1 MEFGIVTDLNIF
13 QEVQTVKRED
23 SRFVGTQFNTFLV
36 QFLQLTLSSRSN
48 MIDILQHVQKQ
59 AALGAIP
66 RENAFSPMTPQSHNF
81 LVHTEINDRSILNSD
96 VAKTTQITMN
106 TCVLQ
111 IHALHIERYTIE
123 NLPIHSLKEPTLM
136 ISFNLD
142 TECAKSIR
150 TGNFSHSEYKYT
162 VERTIGIGLN
172 SRGNRRRVVFQLSL
186 FCNLFHRTMFT
197 SNQLSTMRVVY
208 KSVEMA
214 EDLQS
219 YIEELAKSVASIA
232 YSQR

>member
-1 MEFGIVTDLNIF
+1 
-13 QEVQTVKRED
+13 
-23 SRFVGTQFNTFLV
+23 
-36 QFLQLTLSSRSN
+36 
-48 MIDILQHVQKQ
+48 
-59 AALGAIP
+59 
-66 RENAFSPMTPQSHNF
+66 
-81 LVHTEINDRSILNSD
+81 
-96 VAKTTQITMN
+96 
-106 TCVLQ
+106 
-111 IHALHIERYTIE
+111 
-123 NLPIHSLKEPTLM
+123 M

-150 TGNFSHSEYKYT
+150 MGNFSHSEYKYT

-219 YIEELAKSVASIA
+219 YIEELAKSVVSIA

>member
-13 QEVQTVKRED
+13 QEVQTMKRED
-23 SRFVGTQFNTFLV
+23 SRFVGTQFNAFLV

-81 LVHTEINDRSILNSD
+81 LVHTEINDRPILNSD

-111 IHALHIERYTIE
+111 IHALHIERYTI
-123 NLPIHSLKEPTLM
+123 
-136 ISFNLD
+136 
-142 TECAKSIR
+142 
-150 TGNFSHSEYKYT
+150 
-162 VERTIGIGLN
+162 
-172 SRGNRRRVVFQLSL
+172 
-186 FCNLFHRTMFT
+186 
-197 SNQLSTMRVVY
+197 
-208 KSVEMA
+208 
-214 EDLQS
+214 
-219 YIEELAKSVASIA
+219 
-232 YSQR
+232 